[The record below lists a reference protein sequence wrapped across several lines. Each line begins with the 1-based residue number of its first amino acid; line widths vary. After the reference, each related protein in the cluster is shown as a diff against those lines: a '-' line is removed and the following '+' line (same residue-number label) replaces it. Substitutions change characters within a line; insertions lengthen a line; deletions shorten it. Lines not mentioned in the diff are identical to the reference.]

1 LPVLS
6 QQVVCECCHKPP
18 AVVSRLWVF
27 MTGGTSVYSIM
38 KGKQAATE
46 DWVEKAQ
53 RCGEAKINLKLWIE
67 RVGEKNRL
75 SQ

>member
-1 LPVLS
+1 
-6 QQVVCECCHKPP
+6 
-18 AVVSRLWVF
+18 
-27 MTGGTSVYSIM
+27 MTGGTSVYSIT
-38 KGKQAATE
+38 KGKQPATE